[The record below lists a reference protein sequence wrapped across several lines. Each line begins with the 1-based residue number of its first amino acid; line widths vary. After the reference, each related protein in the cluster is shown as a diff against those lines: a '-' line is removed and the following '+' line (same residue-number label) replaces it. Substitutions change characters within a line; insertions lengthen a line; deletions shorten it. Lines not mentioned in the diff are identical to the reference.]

1 MTDAPS
7 EPPAEPAREPVAK
20 PYLELS
26 DELPEAWRF
35 QQAGRPEPPGEDDP
49 PAILPVLNPASPLLR
64 GSEQQRRRSVVQQ
77 LRQVP
82 RWMLISLCIALG
94 VLLALTPQLLLVLA
108 GVLRFAVLA
117 LRALALP
124 VGAVL
129 LALWLIRLFYPRQNR

>member
-1 MTDAPS
+1 MRDVHS
-7 EPPAEPAREPVAK
+7 DEEPEAK

-35 QQAGRPEPPGEDDP
+35 QQGGQPTASPEVTSAE
-49 PAILPVLNPASPLLR
+49 ILPPVNPASPLLR
-64 GSEQQRRRSVVQQ
+64 GSELQRRHSFVRQ

-82 RWMLISLCIALG
+82 RWMLISLCLSLV
-94 VLLALTPQLLLVLA
+94 VLLALMPQLLLVVA
-108 GVLRFAVLA
+108 GVLRVVLLA

>member
-7 EPPAEPAREPVAK
+7 ELPAEPTREPAAK

-35 QQAGRPEPPGEDDP
+35 QQGGRAEPPGEDAP
-49 PAILPVLNPASPLLR
+49 PAILPVVNPASPLLR
-64 GSEQQRRRSVVQQ
+64 GSEQQRQRSFLRQ

-82 RWMLISLCIALG
+82 RWMLVSLCIALV
-94 VLLALTPQLLLVLA
+94 VLLALTPQLLLVLV
-108 GVLRFAVLA
+108 GVLRFVFLA

>member
-1 MTDAPS
+1 MSDLHS
-7 EPPAEPAREPVAK
+7 DEEPEAK

-35 QQAGRPEPPGEDDP
+35 QQNGQQEGRPEVPSAELLPP
-49 PAILPVLNPASPLLR
+49 VNPASPLLR
-64 GSEQQRRRSVVQQ
+64 GTELQRRRSFVQQ

-82 RWMLISLCIALG
+82 RWMLISLCLSLV
-94 VLLALTPQLLLVLA
+94 VLLALMPQLLLMVA
-108 GVLRFAVLA
+108 GVLRVVLLA